1 MRDLLSLLALVLL
14 LTAVDASLLNG
25 FLGPRDGPAVVSF
38 DTIRASS
45 SIPSQLRRRQPSTD
59 AITVGVQNGLEAA
72 IPIAQ
77 YFVNL
82 TVGTPS
88 QIVTVQLDTGSND
101 LVLNSAKSEF
111 CKEQPSACAGATYSA
126 NASTTYHYLSSNA
139 SLGYGGGDLTSGD
152 YATDTIHFGGT
163 AVKDVQMVLS
173 YNTTTADSIWGLSY
187 SAGEQGIYN
196 GEEQYPSI
204 SELMV
209 SSGAIK
215 SNAYSLWLNS
225 QDSTTGSLLF
235 GGVNKGKYS
244 GPLSTIPIENN
255 PNYTIPSGF
264 IVTVTG
270 IGLTLSA
277 ESKTNTKPNTS
288 IPLVTKRADPF
299 LIDSGTYNIELPLE
313 HLQPILTALGA
324 EYEAASNYAMVP
336 CSMTTNTSTIDF
348 VFTSFSIAVPLT
360 ELIFPLDF
368 LAYDNYI
375 PTLSDGKTPACL
387 LGIQPGGEDMI
398 LGDTFMRS
406 AYFVFDLDNNEVSIA
421 QANVGS
427 QDTQADDIVE
437 ITSGKNSVPGATKV
451 VNPVRAFGNET
462 AIANY
467 DVPATGLWS
476 YYETASTTVSAT
488 GAPKVGGTTG
498 IAPTGTGKVTATG
511 KATTTATTTAS
522 GSAATATNSKAAA
535 TGRSGDF
542 SKVCLIAIL
551 GLACLV

>member
-1 MRDLLSLLALVLL
+1 MRDLSLLVLL
-14 LTAVDASLLNG
+14 LTAVDATLLDG
-25 FLGPRDGPAVVSF
+25 ALGSREGPAVVSF
-38 DTIRASS
+38 DTIRARS
-45 SIPSQLRRRQPSTD
+45 SIPSQLRRRQPSSD

-72 IPIAQ
+72 NPIAQ

-101 LVLNSAKSEF
+101 LVLNSAKSAF
-111 CKEQPSACAGATYSA
+111 CEEQPLACAGATYSA
-126 NASTTYHYLSSNA
+126 NASSTYQYLSSNA
-139 SLGYGGGDLTSGD
+139 SLGYGGGGLTSGD
-152 YATDTIHFGGT
+152 YATDTIRFGGT
-163 AVKDVQMVLS
+163 TLKDVQMVLS
-173 YNTTTADSIWGLSY
+173 YNTTTPDSIWGLSY

-196 GEEQYPSI
+196 GEDQYPSI

-209 SSGAIK
+209 SSGAIQ

-255 PNYTIPSGF
+255 PNYTTPSGF

-277 ESKTNTKPNTS
+277 DLKTTTKANTS
-288 IPLVTKRADPF
+288 MPLVTKRADPF
-299 LIDSGTYNIELPLE
+299 LIDSGTYNIELPFE

-324 EYEAASNYAMVP
+324 EYEAASEYAMVP
-336 CSMTTNTSTIDF
+336 CSMSTNTSTIDF
-348 VFTSFSIAVPLT
+348 FFTSFSISVPLT
-360 ELIFPLDF
+360 ELIFPQDF
-368 LAYDNYI
+368 LAYANYI

-387 LGIQPGGEDMI
+387 LGIQPSGEDMI

-406 AYFVFDLDNNEVSIA
+406 AYMVFDLDNNEVSLA
-421 QANVGS
+421 QAKVGA

-467 DVPATGLWS
+467 DVPATGTWS
-476 YYETASTTVSAT
+476 YYETVSTTVSAT
-488 GAPKVGGTTG
+488 GAPKVAGTTG
-498 IAPTGTGKVTATG
+498 IAPTGTGKVT
-511 KATTTATTTAS
+511 TTATAT
-522 GSAATATNSKAAA
+522 GSAAAATTSKGVAVGLNGELSKA
-535 TGRSGDF
+535 G
-542 SKVCLIAIL
+542 LIVML
-551 GLACLV
+551 GLACLM